1 MITRVVP
8 VHVCCP
14 RRRQRKTSIIDN
26 ATIRQIVGD
35 FWESKSIAS
44 PQTRDADVAKPR
56 EDGTRVRRPGGGR
69 KPEKPRA
76 AAVAVAAAVAGVTTR
91 SRR

>member
-1 MITRVVP
+1 M
-8 VHVCCP
+8 
-14 RRRQRKTSIIDN
+14 
-26 ATIRQIVGD
+26 GD

-76 AAVAVAAAVAGVTTR
+76 AAAAAATAEGKLGEAPEEAEFGAT
-91 SRR
+91 